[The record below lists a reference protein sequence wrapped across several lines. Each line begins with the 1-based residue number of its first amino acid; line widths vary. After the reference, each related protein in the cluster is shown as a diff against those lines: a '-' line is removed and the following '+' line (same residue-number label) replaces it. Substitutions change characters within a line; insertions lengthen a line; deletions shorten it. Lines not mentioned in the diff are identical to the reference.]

1 MATLENYVHFVHP
14 KIHISCSHGYQL
26 VGKEENAALRRISDP
41 TNKFKKCG
49 CGAQTSPALSPVPV
63 LDLAENYSTAEQE
76 DETGSDGVNTN
87 AFIFTNQNQAI
98 PCIDQLLEE
107 LTCAIC
113 WDICFEPTT
122 TSCGLNKID

>member
-63 LDLAENYSTAEQE
+63 LDLAENYSTAEQ
-76 DETGSDGVNTN
+76 GVYLWFTRVDYLIEFVIWDVMIL
-87 AFIFTNQNQAI
+87 FI
-98 PCIDQLLEE
+98 LLILLQKQRMKQEVME
-107 LTCAIC
+107 
-113 WDICFEPTT
+113 
-122 TSCGLNKID
+122 